1 MTLFCEHRLVYNP
14 AHVRNG
20 MTSSYEHGLNKQA
33 YVRNDVT
40 LRTSAGLRTW
50 ATTYTLQ
57 NPLM

>member
-50 ATTYTLQ
+50 ATTYIYI
-57 NPLM
+57 N